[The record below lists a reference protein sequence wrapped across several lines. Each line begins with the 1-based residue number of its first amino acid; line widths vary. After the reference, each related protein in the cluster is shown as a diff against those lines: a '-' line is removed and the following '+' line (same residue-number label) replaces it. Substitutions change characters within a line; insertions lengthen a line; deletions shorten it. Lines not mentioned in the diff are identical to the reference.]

1 MSRHQHDSP
10 EKPAPAPAPG
20 IDGDACAQCAISYGS
35 NTQAC
40 DACNSSSAPTI
51 DPGPTPRPPSA
62 EEVTKRENKG
72 KQLKSLAGLSTW
84 HSLGSTA
91 LSAVCTGLA
100 CFATIKHHN
109 SSMKLN
115 KLDPKDPNHDEKYA
129 MEIER
134 NRQGH
139 AFLKGATAIGT
150 ANAAWSGIT
159 SFTNASRRRDL
170 ANHF

>member
-10 EKPAPAPAPG
+10 EKPAPAPAPAPG
-20 IDGDACAQCAISYGS
+20 VNVAACTDSAGSFGGD
-35 NTQAC
+35 TEAC
-40 DACNSSSAPTI
+40 DLCNSS
-51 DPGPTPRPPSA
+51 TPRPPSA
-62 EEVTKRENKG
+62 EEVTKRENNG

-129 MEIER
+129 MEQER

-139 AFLKGATAIGT
+139 AFLKAATAIGS

-159 SFTNASRRRDL
+159 SITNSSRTRDL
-170 ANHF
+170 AK

>member
-129 MEIER
+129 MEI
-134 NRQGH
+134 
-139 AFLKGATAIGT
+139 
-150 ANAAWSGIT
+150 
-159 SFTNASRRRDL
+159 
-170 ANHF
+170 